1 MERCMNLGQIVNC
14 DWNEW
19 IKLPHPTVKPL
30 TRDKRTNP
38 AKNKCFE
45 CKKKFLFVF
54 GTVFLTTL

>member
-1 MERCMNLGQIVNC
+1 MERCTKLGQIVNC

-38 AKNKCFE
+38 AKNKCLE
-45 CKKKFLFVF
+45 CKKNFCLYLALFS
-54 GTVFLTTL
+54 